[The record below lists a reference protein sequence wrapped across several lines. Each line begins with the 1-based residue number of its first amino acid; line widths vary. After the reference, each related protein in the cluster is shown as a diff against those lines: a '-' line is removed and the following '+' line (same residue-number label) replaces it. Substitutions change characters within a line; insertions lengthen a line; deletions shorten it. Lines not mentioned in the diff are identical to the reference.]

1 MESKQQGNAL
11 SQKGWVSGV
20 AFLSI
25 MGLVILAVILL
36 TGVARIQ
43 TLYLWGML
51 AALITLLLL
60 AIGQKANGKWY
71 GVLIDVRNR
80 VSLSRLQITLW
91 TIIVVSV
98 FLAIG
103 LNRAMPHA
111 LKQPTPEEIEQCKAE
126 FLKNSEGIDDINQ
139 FRSKNQAAAA
149 LALERANDH
158 CTPEPLKIYFPT
170 ELLLALGISTASFA
184 GSTLVQS
191 IKRNKRGI
199 GLITEIKRKMEDA
212 EKIFKVKEENFN
224 QLQKSMAEFASLK
237 ANAMKQK
244 AVPGRTPEEQK
255 KDQMDIEAA
264 EAGMND
270 VMPKYNQAK
279 KDYEESKAN
288 REKIKAD
295 WEMEDKKKEGLLKVN
310 ESPQQASLGDI
321 FQGDEIGN
329 YQLIDLSKVQMFFFT
344 VAIIISYGA
353 TLGRLL
359 ENSAAVLHPF
369 GVNLPAF
376 SATLNGL
383 LGISHAGYL
392 AVKSVDQTKTE

>member
-1 MESKQQGNAL
+1 MESEQQGAAL
-11 SQKGWVSGV
+11 SRKGWVSGV

-36 TGVARIQ
+36 TGVARVQ
-43 TLYLWGML
+43 TLYLWGIL
-51 AALITLLLL
+51 AVLIILLLL

-71 GVLIDVRNR
+71 GVLIDVSNR

-98 FLAIG
+98 YLAIG

-111 LKQPTPEEIEQCKAE
+111 LKQPTAEEIEQCKAE

-139 FRSKNQAAAA
+139 FRSKNQAATA

-184 GSTLVQS
+184 GSTLLQS
-191 IKRNKRGI
+191 IKRNKRSI

-212 EKIFKVKEENFN
+212 EKVFKAKEENFN
-224 QLQKSMAEFASLK
+224 QLRNSLADLTNVR
-237 ANAMKQK
+237 ANAVQQK
-244 AVPGRTPEEQK
+244 AVPGRTPEDQK
-255 KDQMDIEAA
+255 KDQIEIDKA
-264 EAGMND
+264 ELQINNLT
-270 VMPKYNQAK
+270 PQFNQAK
-279 KDYEESKAN
+279 KDHEESKAN
-288 REKIKAD
+288 LEKIRTD
-295 WEMEDKKKEGLLKVN
+295 WEIEDKKKEGLLKVN
-310 ESPQQASLGDI
+310 DSPQQASLGDI

-392 AVKSVDQTKTE
+392 AVKSVDQTKTG

>member
-1 MESKQQGNAL
+1 
-11 SQKGWVSGV
+11 
-20 AFLSI
+20 
-25 MGLVILAVILL
+25 LAV
-36 TGVARIQ
+36 
-43 TLYLWGML
+43 
-51 AALITLLLL
+51 LIILLLL

-158 CTPEPLKIYFPT
+158 CTPEPLKIYFPA

>member
-1 MESKQQGNAL
+1 MESNQKDTTL
-11 SQKGWVSGV
+11 SKNHWVSGV

-36 TGVARIQ
+36 AGVARIQ
-43 TLYLWGML
+43 TLYLWGIL
-51 AALITLLLL
+51 AVLITLLLL

-111 LKQPTPEEIEQCKAE
+111 LRQPTAEEVEQCKAE
-126 FLKNSEGIDDINQ
+126 FLKNREGIEDINQ
-139 FRSKNQAAAA
+139 FRSKNQESAA
-149 LALERANDH
+149 LVIKRAIDH

-212 EKIFKVKEENFN
+212 EKVFKVKEEKFN

-244 AVPGRTPEEQK
+244 ATQGRTPEEQM

-288 REKIKAD
+288 WEKIKAD
-295 WEMEDKKKEGLLKVN
+295 WEIEDKKKEGLLKVN
-310 ESPQQASLGDI
+310 DSPQQASLGDI

-344 VAIIISYGA
+344 VAIIISYAA